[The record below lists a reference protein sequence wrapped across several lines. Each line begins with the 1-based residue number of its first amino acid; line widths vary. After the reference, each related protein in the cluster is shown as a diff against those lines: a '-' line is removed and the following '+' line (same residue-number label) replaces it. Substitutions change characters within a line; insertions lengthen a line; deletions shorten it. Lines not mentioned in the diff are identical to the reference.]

1 MARKLREKSPTGY
14 YHIMTRGIDKQI
26 IFEDNKD
33 KENYLK
39 FLKESKDLYDIKI
52 VAYCLMLNHVHLI
65 VYDKGGELSRFMQS
79 LNRKYAGYFNFK
91 YDRIGPLFHDRYRS
105 EIIKDERQLTACYR
119 YVMNNPYAAGI
130 AKA

>member
-14 YHIMTRGIDKQI
+14 YHIMARGIDKQI

-65 VYDKGGELSRFMQS
+65 VYDTGASPS
-79 LNRKYAGYFNFK
+79 
-91 YDRIGPLFHDRYRS
+91 
-105 EIIKDERQLTACYR
+105 IIRNA
-119 YVMNNPYAAGI
+119 
-130 AKA
+130 